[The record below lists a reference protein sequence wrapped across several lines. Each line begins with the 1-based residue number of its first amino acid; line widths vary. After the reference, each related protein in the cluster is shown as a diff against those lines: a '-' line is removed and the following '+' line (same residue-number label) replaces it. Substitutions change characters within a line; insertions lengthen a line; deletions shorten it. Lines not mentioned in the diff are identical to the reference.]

1 MKGFSLG
8 KKLVCGGLAL
18 LVLPLV
24 GVGVFSVFWSSASME
39 RMARSQLE
47 GLRNVVVEQVNQELK
62 DQTDLLRNAAAR
74 DGLIQDILRSI
85 HESGIYDLADFK
97 LNTQT
102 SLFHDRAAYDFF
114 FITDDKGVVAGDTVR
129 VDASGDELEFSA

>member
-1 MKGFSLG
+1 
-8 KKLVCGGLAL
+8 
-18 LVLPLV
+18 
-24 GVGVFSVFWSSASME
+24 ME

-102 SLFHDRAAYDFF
+102 SLFHDRAAYDEWRGGQMAADVE
-114 FITDDKGVVAGDTVR
+114 ILRGILAG
-129 VDASGDELEFSA
+129 